1 MKTDSDTP
9 IDEQRPARG
18 ARSTAFLI
26 GSGRVAV
33 GTVFAVNPEQ
43 SMRFLGVDTGT
54 ASRLTWL
61 AQMTAARDIAVGL
74 GTAVTAVTGRGSAG
88 WLLAGAACDAAD
100 AAAIGAALA
109 RKQVSAVASVAVIAA
124 AALGS
129 VAAVA
134 TVLRSSRRS
143 PATSD

>member
-1 MKTDSDTP
+1 VKTGSDTP
-9 IDEQRPARG
+9 IDDSRPVRRG
-18 ARSTAFLI
+18 RRTAFLI

-33 GTVFAVNPEQ
+33 GTVFAVNPAQ

-54 ASRLTWL
+54 ATRLTWL

-74 GTAVTAVTGRGSAG
+74 GTAATAVTGRGSDG

-100 AAAIGAALA
+100 AAAIAAALA
-109 RKQVSAVASVAVIAA
+109 RKQVSAVASVAVIAVA
-124 AALGS
+124 TLGS
-129 VAAVA
+129 IAAVA

-143 PATSD
+143 PTTSG

>member
-1 MKTDSDTP
+1 VKAGSDGPSDRARP
-9 IDEQRPARG
+9 IRG
-18 ARSTAFLI
+18 GRRTAFLI

-33 GTVFAVNPEQ
+33 GAAFAINPSQ

-74 GTAVTAVTGRGSAG
+74 GTAVTALTGRGSGG

-100 AAAIGAALA
+100 AAAIGAALR
-109 RKQVSAVASVAVIAA
+109 RKQTSTVASGAVIA
-124 AALGS
+124 

-134 TVLRSSRRS
+134 SIAAVATALRSSQRS
-143 PATSD
+143 VVPPG